1 MRPSE
6 RLRRAGVVMLVLA
19 LGGQAPVVSG
29 AERFRVDSQPS
40 GAQVFTITGPAGT
53 TPLSLSERDIYP
65 NRYPPQD
72 IDLYGI
78 LILRRDGC
86 RDMRHRVT
94 RSEMA
99 EGVQLRLECDAA
111 AAAAPMA
118 RPADTSSASAE
129 AATDRSTAPATAASA
144 PGPETTAAG
153 AESPA
158 QRRLRQLRVIQELHD
173 EGLLSDAEER
183 DIRRR
188 ILQAD

>member
-6 RLRRAGVVMLVLA
+6 RLRRAGAVVLMLG
-19 LGGQAPVVSG
+19 LGGQLTHASA
-29 AERFRVDSQPS
+29 AERFRVDSQPP
-40 GAQVFTITGPAGT
+40 GAQVFTISGPAGT

-65 NRYPPQD
+65 NRYAPED
-72 IDLYGI
+72 IDLYGM

-86 RDMRHRVT
+86 RDVRHRVT
-94 RSEMA
+94 RRDVA
-99 EGVQLRLECDAA
+99 EGVHLRLECDTA
-111 AAAAPMA
+111 AAAAPVA
-118 RPADTSSASAE
+118 RPAAGAD
-129 AATDRSTAPATAASA
+129 AAAARPGPPPAAAPPSVPATTDA
-144 PGPETTAAG
+144 E

-188 ILQAD
+188 ILEAD

>member
-6 RLRRAGVVMLVLA
+6 WLRRTGTVLLVIA
-19 LGGQAPVVSG
+19 LGGQASVVSG

-65 NRYPPQD
+65 NRYSPQD
-72 IDLYGI
+72 IDLYGM

-86 RDMRHRVT
+86 RDVRHRVT
-94 RSEMA
+94 RSEVA
-99 EGVQLRLECDAA
+99 NGVHLRLECDTA

-118 RPADTSSASAE
+118 RPADTPSAGTGT
-129 AATDRSTAPATAASA
+129 AADRSTPPPVATPAPAL
-144 PGPETTAAG
+144 ETTAAG
-153 AESPA
+153 TESPA

-173 EGLLSDAEER
+173 EGLLSDTEER